1 MALDHRGP
9 VATLMN
15 ATLQTRVSRPIEAAR
30 SRRFDRVLITSLFGD
45 PRSPRT
51 WSGVSANLATRF
63 EALGIGVETYQPRLN
78 PVVKLVLAAGYPLAG
93 YGKLVNGE
101 QILRC
106 GQARRRHAA
115 QLATAAEQLK
125 CDAVLH
131 TGALDLPPA
140 DLPRGVKHYLYC
152 DQTWA
157 LSLRYRP
164 DASSYSRKAR
174 LEFER
179 LERESLAGLA
189 HIFTFAEN
197 VRDHIV
203 EHYGV
208 PEERVSA
215 IGSGMG
221 QIEPY
226 NGPKDYTRPA
236 LLFVAK
242 HLFKAKGGELVVAAV
257 HRALERRRD
266 LTLTIVGDERSRRL
280 VKPHPNIVFRDHLP
294 WAELQGLFRSATL
307 LVQPMLNDPWGQVYL
322 EALLSRTPVMGL
334 ARNGLPEIVEGG
346 RHGFLVAR
354 PDPDELANAIVA
366 ALMDPDRLARMG
378 QSGQRRVLNS
388 YSWDRVAEAIA
399 FL

>member
-1 MALDHRGP
+1 
-9 VATLMN
+9 MN
-15 ATLQTRVSRPIEAAR
+15 AILQTRVSRPIAPAR
-30 SRRFDRVLITSLFGD
+30 NRRFDRVLITSLFGD
-45 PRSPRT
+45 PRNPRT

-63 EALGIGVETYQPRLN
+63 EAFGIGVETRQPRLSRIT
-78 PVVKLVLAAGYPLAG
+78 KLALAAHYQFAG
-93 YGKLVNGE
+93 YGKLVNSE

-106 GQARRRHAA
+106 EPARHRHAA
-115 QLATAAEQLK
+115 QLATAAKQLD

-131 TGALDLPPA
+131 TGALDLPPTDIA
-140 DLPRGVKHYLYC
+140 RGVKHYLYC

-157 LSLRYRP
+157 QSLRYRP
-164 DASSYSRKAR
+164 DAPSYSRKAR

-197 VRDHIV
+197 VRDHII

-226 NGPKDYTRPA
+226 DGPKDYTRPA

-242 HLFKAKGGELVVAAV
+242 HLFKAKGGEVLVAAV

-399 FL
+399 FS